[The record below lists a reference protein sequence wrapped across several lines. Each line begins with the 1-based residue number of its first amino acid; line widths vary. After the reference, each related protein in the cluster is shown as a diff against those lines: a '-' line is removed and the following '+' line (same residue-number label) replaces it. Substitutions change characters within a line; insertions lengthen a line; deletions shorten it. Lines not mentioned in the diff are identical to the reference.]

1 MNLPLFHDP
10 LQGTVTVDAPVRDP
24 RIGRDA
30 AFSRNAQS
38 RSTQPRPTTA
48 RAPRTEHRTPVP
60 TRSARQ
66 RKVAE
71 DLQALMARTAN
82 SH

>member
-10 LQGTVTVDAPVRDP
+10 LQGNVTVDVPLRDP

-30 AFSRNAQS
+30 AFRRNQQPANPQS
-38 RSTQPRPTTA
+38 RSQASKPKRLGHGVA
-48 RAPRTEHRTPVP
+48 P

-71 DLQALMARTAN
+71 DLQALIARTAN
-82 SH
+82 KY

>member
-10 LQGTVTVDAPVRDP
+10 LQGTVTVDVPPRDP
-24 RIGRDA
+24 RMGRDA
-30 AFSRNAQS
+30 AFRRNTQPANSQS
-38 RSTQPRPTTA
+38 RSQASKPKRL
-48 RAPRTEHRTPVP
+48 EHGVAP

-71 DLQALMARTAN
+71 DLQALIART
-82 SH
+82 SSKH